1 MIMCPNPL
9 GEGVQT
15 KRSFCDVLTGRDP
28 ADGILVDIPPH
39 VGPVTI
45 SFDLH
50 NRHMY
55 SEELIKSNRAYRRYT
70 ATIGVLTMDNTLVSR
85 AVVQSEFRRASD
97 LVDRIGGGA
106 GPGGVKAVAPTGS
119 EPISITIPE
128 TEQRVSILGESSRSS
143 GLDGVDN
150 FTLPGQ
156 PVAIISNVMLEYR
169 PAPPKRT
176 PAPETQVNSRP
187 ELLSIIVPV
196 YNEVRTVLAVIDR
209 LRAIDLPVA
218 REILVVNDGSTDG
231 TREVLEDLRIDSDC
245 RDSGDGSREPKP
257 SDPGS
262 RVTVIHAERNAG
274 KGAAIRLG
282 LDAAIGTIVAIRMRT
297 SSSIRSSCRRSSR
310 RSCAARL
317 TSSTARASSR
327 GVRRRRGSRLPP
339 IVR

>member
-1 MIMCPNPL
+1 VRVITLVTALALFATPTAAPIGAQTRTAPRTPARRAAPKPPPLPPLKTEPAMIMCPNPL

-15 KRSFCDVLTGRDP
+15 KQSFCDVLTGRDP

-119 EPISITIPE
+119 EPISIEIPE
-128 TEQRVSILGESSRSS
+128 AEQRVSILGEKLVAER
-143 GLDGVDN
+143 LDGPPEN
-150 FTLPGQ
+150 FFLPGQ

-176 PAPETQVNSRP
+176 PAP
-187 ELLSIIVPV
+187 
-196 YNEVRTVLAVIDR
+196 
-209 LRAIDLPVA
+209 
-218 REILVVNDGSTDG
+218 
-231 TREVLEDLRIDSDC
+231 
-245 RDSGDGSREPKP
+245 
-257 SDPGS
+257 
-262 RVTVIHAERNAG
+262 
-274 KGAAIRLG
+274 
-282 LDAAIGTIVAIRMRT
+282 
-297 SSSIRSSCRRSSR
+297 
-310 RSCAARL
+310 
-317 TSSTARASSR
+317 
-327 GVRRRRGSRLPP
+327 RRR
-339 IVR
+339 